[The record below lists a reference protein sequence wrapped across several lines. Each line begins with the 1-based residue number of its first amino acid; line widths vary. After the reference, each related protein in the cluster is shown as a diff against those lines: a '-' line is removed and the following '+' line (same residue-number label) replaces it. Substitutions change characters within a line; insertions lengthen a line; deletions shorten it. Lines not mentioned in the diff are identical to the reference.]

1 MSNDLLLV
9 DELGENDVCTDGI
22 IFLGVWDENVL
33 HSNVKGSV
41 LSDDLN
47 KTVAILPYDTEVM
60 GQICPLSIVREEA
73 VYNVEKSD
81 IPEKNNFEKLISADP
96 KYNLMNWKSLLWK
109 MLSI

>member
-1 MSNDLLLV
+1 MSNDLLHA
-9 DELGENDVCTDGI
+9 DGLGENDVCTDGI

-60 GQICPLSIVREEA
+60 GQIYPLSIVREEA

>member
-60 GQICPLSIVREEA
+60 EQICSLSIVREEA
-73 VYNVEKSD
+73 VYNVEKLY
-81 IPEKNNFEKLISADP
+81 IPEQNNFEKIISADQ
-96 KYNLMNWKSLLWK
+96 KYKDT
-109 MLSI
+109 IFR